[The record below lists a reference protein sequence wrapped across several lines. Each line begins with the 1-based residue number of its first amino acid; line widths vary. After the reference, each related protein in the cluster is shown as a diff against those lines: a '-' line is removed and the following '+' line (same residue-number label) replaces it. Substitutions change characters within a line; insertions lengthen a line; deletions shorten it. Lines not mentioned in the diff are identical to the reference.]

1 MVLSLLRKLEA
12 TKPFTEQEAWSLF
25 RLAALSEAFG
35 WTLLISGILVEHF
48 KLPLHRY
55 AVPIAGQIHGLI
67 FLAYFGI
74 LLATYTS
81 LGWPRLK
88 FVFAAAAGVP
98 PYGTLVFELWAAH
111 QRRKLVGG
119 KRKQSSVPLVI
130 LINKDLHLRQLHV
143 SEANILFKL
152 VDTDRKYLG
161 RWLPWVTITNDKKD
175 SAIFIRST
183 LKRRSRGSSYEY
195 GIIYQDAIVGHIS
208 LMHANNSKTPEIGY
222 WLASNLSGKGIMTMA
237 VQSLTLIG
245 LTNLGLHKIII
256 NADPK
261 NSASNKVAQKAGYKL
276 SGQVFDSEI
285 GRKLNQWQVTD

>member
-1 MVLSLLRKLEA
+1 MVLSFLRRLEA

-35 WTLLISGILVEHF
+35 WTLLISGILVDHF
-48 KLPLHRY
+48 KFPLHRY

-81 LGWPRLK
+81 LGWSRFK
-88 FVFAAAAGVP
+88 FVCAAAAGVP

-111 QRRKLVGG
+111 QRRKFVNG
-119 KRKQSSVPLVI
+119 RQRRSSLPLTI
-130 LINKDLHLRQLHV
+130 IINKDLQLRQLQPL
-143 SEANILFKL
+143 EATILFSL
-152 VDTDRKYLG
+152 VDADRKYLG
-161 RWLPWVTITNDKKD
+161 NWLPWVAITKTEKD
-175 SAIFIRST
+175 SAAFIRGTINHRAQDSA
-183 LKRRSRGSSYEY
+183 YEY
-195 GIIYQDAIVGHIS
+195 GIIYKDSLAGHIS
-208 LMHANNSKTPEIGY
+208 LMHLKDGKAPEIGY
-222 WLASNLSGKGIMTMA
+222 WLTSHLAGKGIMTMA

-261 NSASNKVAQKAGYKL
+261 NTASNKVAKKAGYGLNGK
-276 SGQVFDSEI
+276 VFDAEI
-285 GRKLNQWQVTD
+285 GRNLNQWQVTD